1 MTTKKTASVRHL
13 CASLALLVLAHAT
26 AGQAAPPPTELSSEE
41 LIARVTPSVAVVLTG
56 VGAGRLSGVASAVIV
71 RSDGVL
77 LTAYHVIKDAR
88 EVQVR
93 LKTGEIYDRVEL
105 LAVDER
111 RDVAAIRIP
120 AANLPA
126 LAIAP
131 LDAARLGEPLSVV
144 SNPSGLTWSASTGV
158 LSAVRP
164 VEEVAQT
171 HSGYRVLQFTAPVSP
186 GSSGGAVVDSQGR
199 VLGIVVFSAKG
210 QALNFAVPIDAVFGL
225 ASGSEHTALPSG
237 GDLQPLQ
244 PERPLSS
251 ASLAR
256 ENPANSLRQARTVFI
271 SSRTVWFT
279 TATLEKELMKQ
290 QNFRDWGLTVVRDPQ
305 LADLHL
311 EVDRPLWTYTFTVA
325 VQDARTSMLL
335 GTDQV
340 IAASGDLAAPTLA
353 EKIVKMI
360 ATARST
366 ETATVAKKD

>member
-1 MTTKKTASVRHL
+1 MTTKNAVTVRHL
-13 CASLALLVLAHAT
+13 CAGLTLLALSHAA
-26 AGQAAPPPTELSSEE
+26 AGQAPPPTELSSEE
-41 LIARVTPSVAVVLTG
+41 VVARVAPSVAVILAG
-56 VGAGRLSGVASAVIV
+56 AGAGRLAGVGSAVIV

-105 LAVDER
+105 VAVDER

-126 LAIAP
+126 LAVAP
-131 LDAARLGEPLSVV
+131 LEEARLGEPLSVV

-164 VEEVAQT
+164 VEEVAETQ
-171 HSGYRVLQFTAPVSP
+171 SGYRVLQFTAPVSP
-186 GSSGGAVVDSQGR
+186 GSSGGAVVDSKGR
-199 VLGIVVFSAKG
+199 AVGIVVFSRQG
-210 QALNFAVPIDAVFGL
+210 QALNFAVPMDAVVGL

-237 GDLQPLQ
+237 GDLQPQQ
-244 PERPLSS
+244 PERSPSS

-256 ENPANSLRQARTVFI
+256 ENPTNSLRKARTVFI
-271 SSRTVWFT
+271 DSRTVWFT
-279 TATLEKELMKQ
+279 TATLEKELMKRRD
-290 QNFRDWGLTVVRDPQ
+290 FHDWGLTVVRDRK

-311 EVDRPLWTYTFTVA
+311 EVDRPLWTYTFTVV

-335 GTDQV
+335 GSDQV
-340 IAASGDLAAPTLA
+340 IAASGDLAAPSLA

-360 ATARST
+360 GTARST
-366 ETATVAKKD
+366 ESSIAQKN